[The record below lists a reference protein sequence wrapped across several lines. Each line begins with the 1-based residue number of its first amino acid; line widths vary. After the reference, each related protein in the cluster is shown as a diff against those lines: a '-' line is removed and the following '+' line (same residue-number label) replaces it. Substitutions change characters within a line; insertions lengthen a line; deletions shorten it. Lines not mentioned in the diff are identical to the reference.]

1 MAASAGSSGES
12 GPRFRGTDK
21 VSQRFLRSAS
31 QLRSKQ
37 KRDQTTP
44 PPGREVEVSI
54 EPDESAAFFGLRECH
69 ALVVDD
75 AERHVNAKVDP
86 P

>member
-1 MAASAGSSGES
+1 M
-12 GPRFRGTDK
+12 GPFRPKWSNQLGVLGRADE
-21 VSQRFLRSAS
+21 VLQRFFRSAS
-31 QLRSKQ
+31 ELMSEQ
-37 KRDQTTP
+37 KPDQAAP

-75 AERHVNAKVDP
+75 SERHVNTKVDP
-86 P
+86 A